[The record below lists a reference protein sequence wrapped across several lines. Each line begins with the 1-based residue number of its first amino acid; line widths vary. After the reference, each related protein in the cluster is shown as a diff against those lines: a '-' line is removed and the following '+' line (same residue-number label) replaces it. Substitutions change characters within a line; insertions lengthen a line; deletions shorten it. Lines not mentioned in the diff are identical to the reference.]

1 MTCESYLLQD
11 ANSELEKK
19 LKEARPY
26 QLMSELKQQQQQ
38 QQQQQQ
44 PQLQSSLPFNL
55 STIAETPLHLSTV
68 DGDFPFRCRT
78 HVVINCLFVSL
89 LNHRIISCF
98 KALLTN
104 EF

>member
-1 MTCESYLLQD
+1 MFVTRCQD

-44 PQLQSSLPFNL
+44 EEEDHHDVHQQLRQRQPASQQFNL
-55 STIAETPLHLSTV
+55 STIAEAPLQISAV
-68 DGDFPFRCRT
+68 DGNDWP
-78 HVVINCLFVSL
+78 
-89 LNHRIISCF
+89 
-98 KALLTN
+98 
-104 EF
+104 